1 MSEKNFLYI
10 YIYIYINIYIRFFF
24 LLGILN
30 NQLKQ
35 LFFSFYRNSDIIEYY
50 LY

>member
-1 MSEKNFLYI
+1 MSEKNVIYIQYKI
-10 YIYIYINIYIRFFF
+10 YIYIKFFF